1 MSPIAHRTR
10 ACAKAPLA
18 LFTSGRPCCN
28 GISYHI
34 PMANTLHVP
43 EEPLGFAG
51 LYQAFSMSPK
61 EADGF
66 AYLCA
71 ALEKVDC
78 PSALSVLDPT
88 TGDFLK
94 HCQLCHDPRY
104 KTTWDTSYANKL
116 GRLCQGIGSGPTLN
130 SQRVAGTNT
139 FCLIDYNNIPLHK
152 HKEICCTMVICK
164 VRPEK
169 DDPDCTCITIGGNR
183 ICYPGDVGT
192 NTALLVLVKLLLN
205 SVLSRKGARFSTI
218 NIKNF
223 YLDTPM
229 PDPEYHCIKISDIP
243 DKFFTEYNLG
253 SGDREGWIYFEIQ
266 KGCYGLPQAGILAND
281 LLCSHLL
288 IEGFYEAAST
298 PGLWRHKWRPLQF
311 CLIVDDFGVEYVESN
326 TSTFF

>member
-18 LFTSGRPCCN
+18 LFTSDRPGRD

-34 PMANTLHVP
+34 PTAKTLRVP

-51 LYQAFSMSPK
+51 LCQAFSMSPK
-61 EADGF
+61 EANGF

-71 ALEKVDC
+71 ALEKVDS
-78 PSALSVLDPT
+78 PSTLSVLDPT
-88 TGDFLK
+88 TSDFLE
-94 HCQLCHDPRY
+94 HRQLCHDPCY

-116 GRLCQGIGSGPTLN
+116 GRLCQGIGSGPTPN
-130 SQRVAGTNT
+130 SQQVAGTNT
-139 FCLIDYNNIPLHK
+139 FCLIIYNDIPLHK
-152 HKEICCTMVICK
+152 RKEICHTMVACK

-169 DDPDCTCITIGGNR
+169 DDPDCTRITIGGNR

-192 NTALLVLVKLLLN
+192 NTASLELVKLLLN

-229 PDPEYHCIKISDIP
+229 PDPEYVCIKISDIL

-253 SGDREGWIYFEIQ
+253 GHDRNGWIYFETR
-266 KGCYGLPQAGILAND
+266 KGSYGLPQAGILAND
-281 LLCSHLL
+281 LLCSHLFT
-288 IEGFYEAAST
+288 EGFYEAAST
-298 PGLWRHKWRPLQF
+298 LGLWCHK
-311 CLIVDDFGVEYVESN
+311 
-326 TSTFF
+326 